1 MSWFSC
7 FAAEA
12 RCNNIQLGRFGRN
25 RTNVRHYPGT
35 NVFKRNG
42 RKSDLDLHPIVK
54 PIVMVADAILGST
67 NLDNVILDPFLGSG
81 TTLLAANA
89 HGGVLDPLYVDTV
102 VTRWALD
109 PATSAPGP
117 RANPSMTSEA
127 RGARSERPGRSYEV
141 GYGRTPKGTRSKKGR
156 SENTSAKK
164 HRTSSCGYG
173 RNYRKWSCA

>member
-12 RCNNIQLGRFGRN
+12 RCNNIQLGRFVRN

-67 NLDNVILDPFLGSG
+67 NLDDVILDPFLGSG
-81 TTLLAANA
+81 TTLLAAERA
-89 HGGVLDPLYVDTV
+89 RRR
-102 VTRWALD
+102 TRHALRLIRSLH
-109 PATSAPGP
+109 AGRLTQQQ
-117 RANPSMTSEA
+117 A
-127 RGARSERPGRSYEV
+127 RLASGQSFNDVRSER
-141 GYGRTPKGTRSKKGR
+141 
-156 SENTSAKK
+156 SAK
-164 HRTSSCGYG
+164 
-173 RNYRKWSCA
+173 